1 MKRFLTPKG
10 VIGATIVLL
19 MFLTAVLAPLVIP
32 ADFATRMTMTA
43 RLRPPSALHWLGT
56 DQLGRDLFYRVMLGA
71 QTSLMIA
78 AAAVAMSLIL
88 GLPLGMISGF
98 YRGRIDNVLMRL
110 VDTLLSFPVLL
121 LALTISAMLGPSVPN
136 ATIAIGVAFTPF
148 LARIVRGEALRVT
161 QMPYVEAA
169 RAAGANDF
177 QLIARH
183 VLPNVMPPIIV
194 QATISLAFAILA
206 EAGLS
211 FLGLGTQ
218 PPQSSWGLMIQA
230 SRDYLDVA
238 PWTASRPGRSGG
250 ADRPWPQH
258 VRRHSPRRLRSS
270 NELTGAGERP
280 WSRLREV
287 PRRLDSQALE
297 PLVSIENLRVEFE
310 TDGGIVV
317 GVDDVTFTINP
328 GETVCVV
335 GEFGSGKSVTSLSLM
350 RLVEFGGGRIAGG
363 ASSLPRAGGAPID
376 LARAAPEFMRALR
389 GNEIGMIFQEPMT
402 SLNPVFTIERQ
413 LTDGLKVHRGLAA
426 GRGAGE
432 GASASEERAH
442 PRAGAALEAISP

>member
-1 MKRFLTPKG
+1 MRRFLSIKG
-10 VIGATIVLL
+10 LVGATLVMV
-19 MFLTAVLAPLVIP
+19 MFLIAILAPLLIP
-32 ADFATRMTMTA
+32 ADLATRMTMTA

-71 QTSLMIA
+71 RTSLSIA
-78 AAAVAMSLIL
+78 GAAVLMSLTL

-98 YRGRIDNVLMRL
+98 YRGRIDNALMRL

-121 LALTISAMLGPSVPN
+121 LALTISAMLGPNAIN

-169 RAAGANDF
+169 RAAGATNL
-177 QLIARH
+177 QLVLRH

-238 PWTASRPGRSGG
+238 PWTG
-250 ADRPWPQH
+250 
-258 VRRHSPRRLRSS
+258 L
-270 NELTGAGERP
+270 
-280 WSRLREV
+280 V
-287 PRRLDSQALE
+287 P
-297 PLVSIENLRVEFE
+297 
-310 TDGGIVV
+310 
-317 GVDDVTFTINP
+317 
-328 GETVCVV
+328 
-335 GEFGSGKSVTSLSLM
+335 
-350 RLVEFGGGRIAGG
+350 
-363 ASSLPRAGGAPID
+363 
-376 LARAAPEFMRALR
+376 
-389 GNEIGMIFQEPMT
+389 
-402 SLNPVFTIERQ
+402 
-413 LTDGLKVHRGLAA
+413 
-426 GRGAGE
+426 
-432 GASASEERAH
+432 
-442 PRAGAALEAISP
+442 GAAVALAVLGLNMSGDILRDVFDPRTR